1 MFLYLDIDGV
11 CWITHF
17 MRDCSIDEGKQPF
30 FAHGHLVFDLWRY
43 INNLQHLMLAKT
55 CINNV
60 AMDLHILKRLVI
72 IVIHFMNYLVNIVSG
87 LLLAQIE

>member
-1 MFLYLDIDGV
+1 
-11 CWITHF
+11 
-17 MRDCSIDEGKQPF
+17 
-30 FAHGHLVFDLWRY
+30 
-43 INNLQHLMLAKT
+43 MLAKT